1 MPKFSQVVK
10 GPKGYEVIRTK
21 TGIPGLDKL
30 LYGGIPKG
38 NLVVISGGPG
48 AGKTTLCLQYL
59 YEGALK
65 ANEPGI
71 YISLEPT
78 KDELIE
84 TGLEYGWDIQA
95 LIDKKMLEIVKVPLY
110 DFEKLKTLIEDLV
123 DKHKAQRLVID
134 PAGLFKLFFDKEL
147 EVRKAILELGELL
160 KKVGCTTL
168 LTIEMEGTT
177 KSAFYGLEE
186 YIADGVVLLYH
197 TQVATMFVRTIAI
210 LKMRGTKISEKLSP
224 LKITEEGVEVLAE
237 EEVFSES
244 F

>member
-1 MPKFSQVVK
+1 MPRFSQVIMK
-10 GPKGYEVIRTK
+10 GKQIEVIRTK
-21 TGIPGLDKL
+21 TGIKGLDKL

-38 NLVVISGGPG
+38 NLVVVSGGPG
-48 AGKTTLCLQYL
+48 AGKTTMCLQYL
-59 YEGALK
+59 YEGAK
-65 ANEPGI
+65 AGEPGI

-78 KDELIE
+78 KEELVE
-84 TGLEYGWDIQA
+84 TGLEYGWDIQS
-95 LIDKKMLEIVKVPLY
+95 LIDKKLLEIVKVPLY

-160 KKVGCTTL
+160 KKVGCTTF
-168 LTIEMEGTT
+168 LTIEMEGTS

-186 YIADGVVLLYH
+186 YIADGVILLYH

-224 LKITEEGVEVLAE
+224 LNITEQGVEVLTE
-237 EEVFSES
+237 EEVFSEG